1 MRGLMMLATS
11 LLALAAGASGSAP
24 IVMDGLVVILGV
36 FSFGL
41 GACIASFLNVV
52 IWRVPR
58 GESIVSPPSHCPQ
71 CHAPIKWY
79 QNIPILS
86 WLALRGKC
94 ANCKTPIS
102 PRYILVEML
111 GGVLFLAAFWHL
123 FGHGGKPVVAPFGQV
138 AVSGG
143 IIILLVWWIWIALMI
158 AGSFIDFDHQLLPD
172 FTTVGGMV
180 LGVVYW
186 AFVSAST
193 RNFAFDF
200 SDLRMYFP
208 LAYSISGLVF
218 GFGLLWLIRWL
229 GSKAFKREAMGLGDV
244 FLMGAVG
251 ALFGPVAVL
260 VTLILSSVFGS
271 VVGLSMVAL
280 SKTKFGRF
288 AEIPYGPYI
297 CMGCLA
303 WMFHGPEL
311 VEWYLGLMGVR

>member
-1 MRGLMMLATS
+1 MNQHANILKELMPILAF
-11 LLALAAGASGSAP
+11 
-24 IVMDGLVVILGV
+24 
-36 FSFGL
+36 FSFWL

-58 GESIVSPPSHCPQ
+58 GESIVSPPSHCPK
-71 CHAPIKWY
+71 CNSPIRWS

-94 ANCKTPIS
+94 ANCRAPIS
-102 PRYILVEML
+102 PRYICVELL
-111 GGVLFLAAFWHL
+111 GGLLFLAVFLHL
-123 FGHGGKPVVAPFGQV
+123 FGGDGKPVVAPFGQV
-138 AVSGG
+138 TYIGG
-143 IIILLVWWIWIALMI
+143 IFILLVWWIWISLMI

-180 LGVVYW
+180 LGVLFW

-218 GFGLLWLIRWL
+218 GFGLLWLVRRI
-229 GSKAFKREAMGLGDV
+229 GSKVFKREAMGMGDV

-251 ALFGPVAVL
+251 ALFGPIAVL
-260 VTLILSSVFGS
+260 VTLILSSVVGS
-271 VVGLSMVAL
+271 VVGVSLILL
-280 SKTKFGRF
+280 SKTKLGCFTP
-288 AEIPYGPYI
+288 IPYGPYI
-297 CMGCLA
+297 CIGCLS
-303 WMFHGPEL
+303 WMFFGPQL
-311 VEWYLGLMGVR
+311 VDWYLRLVVP